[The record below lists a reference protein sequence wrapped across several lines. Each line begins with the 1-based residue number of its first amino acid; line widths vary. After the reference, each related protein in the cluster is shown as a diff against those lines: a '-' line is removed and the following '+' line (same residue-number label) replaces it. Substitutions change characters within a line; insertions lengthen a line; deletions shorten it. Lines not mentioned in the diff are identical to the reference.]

1 MKGFGGIGGDLR
13 WKVDFVELN
22 SFEDNAARH
31 AAEAEEDS
39 DEDSDAG
46 SDDYGFDD
54 GDFGF

>member
-39 DEDSDAG
+39 DEDSD
-46 SDDYGFDD
+46 
-54 GDFGF
+54 